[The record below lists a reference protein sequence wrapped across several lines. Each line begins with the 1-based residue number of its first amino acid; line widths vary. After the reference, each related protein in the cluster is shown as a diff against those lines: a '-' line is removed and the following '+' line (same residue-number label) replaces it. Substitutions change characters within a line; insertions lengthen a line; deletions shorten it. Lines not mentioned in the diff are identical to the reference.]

1 MRPLP
6 VIIAAHEGW
15 VLPMA
20 DASAAR
26 LLETLLLGD
35 RAEVVSLLADQLA
48 VDPPLTLWTTC
59 IAAGRKQPRPRSV
72 HEVAV
77 WLHRNAISVL
87 QWDDEDYGEH
97 DVWESGQADQL
108 ADLVAQC
115 VQVADLAAL
124 LAAEDG
130 QEAAEEAYLHG
141 LLVKPDRWFSTV
153 GAPELASP
161 PEFLPDWLCGG
172 VAGLVAERVEEAWT
186 AFSGGDFPASVEL
199 DPEASRDRAAKT
211 RRNWLRLAPPAA
223 EVLPQLTARLARVDD
238 LENRFQ
244 ETLETEKLEALAE
257 FAAGAGHEINNPL
270 AIIGGRAQLLLQDET
285 DPERR
290 RELALMNAQVRR
302 AHEMIADLRLF
313 SRPPKPEPETV
324 DLVELVDTLID
335 DMHGQAADRATTITR
350 TGDAGPLEI
359 EVDPAQLNVTL
370 SAMCRNSLE
379 AIGHKGHVEIHL
391 DGSDEE
397 VIRIRVSDDGPGIE
411 PDQRRH
417 LFDPFYSARQAGR
430 GLGFGLSKAW
440 RIVTNHGG
448 RIEVED
454 NSGGGAAFTV
464 ALPRS
469 PQGQIGSIAAGGR
482 ACPPLP

>member
-6 VIIAAHEGW
+6 VIAAARGRW

-35 RAEVVSLLADQLA
+35 RTKVVSLLADQLA
-48 VDPPLTLWTTC
+48 IDPPLVLWTTC
-59 IAAGRKQPRPRSV
+59 IAAERQELRARSV
-72 HEVAV
+72 EEVAL
-77 WLHRNAISVL
+77 WLDRNAVSVL
-87 QWDDEDYGEH
+87 QWDDEDYGESE
-97 DVWESGQADQL
+97 VWKSGQADRL
-108 ADLVAQC
+108 ADLVSEC
-115 VQVADLAAL
+115 IQVADLAAL

-130 QEAAEEAYLHG
+130 REAAEEAYLLG
-141 LLVKPDRWFSTV
+141 LLAKPDRWFSIA
-153 GAPELASP
+153 GAPDPESA
-161 PEFLPDWLCGG
+161 PEFLPDWLTQDVNGSVG
-172 VAGLVAERVEEAWT
+172 DRVQEAL
-186 AFSGGDFPASVEL
+186 AALSGGDFPESVEL
-199 DPEASRDRAAKT
+199 DPQAARERAIQSRRD
-211 RRNWLRLAPPAA
+211 WLRLVPPSA
-223 EVLPQLTARLARVDD
+223 EVLPRLTARLARMEK

-244 ETLETEKLEALAE
+244 ETLQTEKLESLAE

-324 DLVELVDTLID
+324 DLVELVDNLID
-335 DMHGQAADRATTITR
+335 GMRGHAADRATTITR

-370 SAMCRNSLE
+370 NAMCRNSLE
-379 AIGHKGHVEIHL
+379 AIGHEGHVEIEL
-391 DGSDEE
+391 DGSDGEF
-397 VIRIRVSDDGPGIE
+397 VRIRVSDDGPGIE
-411 PDQRRH
+411 PDQHRH

-448 RIEVED
+448 RIEVENKPD
-454 NSGGGAAFTV
+454 NGAVFTV
-464 ALPRS
+464 VLPRR
-469 PQGQIGSIAAGGR
+469 PVG
-482 ACPPLP
+482 

>member
-6 VIIAAHEGW
+6 VIAAAHGRW

-35 RAEVVSLLADQLA
+35 REEVVSLLADQLA
-48 VDPPLTLWTTC
+48 VDPPLVLWTTC
-59 IAAGRKQPRPRSV
+59 LAADRQQFRPRSV
-72 HEVAV
+72 QEVAL
-77 WLHRNAISVL
+77 WLHRNAVSVL
-87 QWDDEDYGEH
+87 QWEDEDYGES
-97 DVWESGQADQL
+97 DVWKSGQADRL

-124 LAAEDG
+124 LAADDG
-130 QEAAEEAYLHG
+130 QEAAEEAYLLG
-141 LLVKPDRWFSTV
+141 LLAKPDRWFSIA
-153 GAPELASP
+153 GDPEPESP
-161 PEFLPDWLCGG
+161 PEFLPDWLTQDVNGSVG
-172 VAGLVAERVEEAWT
+172 DRVREAL
-186 AFSGGDFPASVEL
+186 AALSGGDFPESVEL
-199 DPEASRDRAAKT
+199 DPQAARDRAT
-211 RRNWLRLAPPAA
+211 QSRRDWLRLAPPAA
-223 EVLPQLTARLARVDD
+223 EVLPRLTARLARAEK

-244 ETLETEKLEALAE
+244 ETLQTEKLESLAE

-290 RELALMNAQVRR
+290 RELALINAQVRR

-324 DLVELVDTLID
+324 DLVQLVDTLID
-335 DMHGQAADRATTITR
+335 GMRGHAADRATTITR
-350 TGDAGPLEI
+350 TGDDGPLEI
-359 EVDPAQLNVTL
+359 EVDPAQLNVAL
-370 SAMCRNSLE
+370 NAICRNSLE
-379 AIGHKGHVEIHL
+379 AIGQEGHVEIHL
-391 DGSDEE
+391 DGSDAEA
-397 VIRIRVSDDGPGIE
+397 VRIRVSDDGPGID

-448 RIEVED
+448 RIEVENNSD
-454 NSGGGAAFTV
+454 NGAAFTV
-464 ALPRS
+464 VLPR
-469 PQGQIGSIAAGGR
+469 R
-482 ACPPLP
+482 PLS